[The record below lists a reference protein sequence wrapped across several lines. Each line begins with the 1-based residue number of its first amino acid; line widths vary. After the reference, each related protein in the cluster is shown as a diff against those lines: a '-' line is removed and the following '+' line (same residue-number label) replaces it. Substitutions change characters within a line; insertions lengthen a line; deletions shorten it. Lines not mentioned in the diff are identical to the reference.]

1 MCYSKKSVLLKEI
14 TLLLQNQK
22 NKVVNSTWI
31 TDLLG
36 QIQTT
41 IAEEEKFSPH
51 LELFF
56 DVFVLS
62 VVIFAGY
69 NVFVK
74 SFDME
79 KLRYLFPTAI
89 STIVKTTY
97 FNHQTLQVI
106 NTV

>member
-1 MCYSKKSVLLKEI
+1 M
-14 TLLLQNQK
+14 
-22 NKVVNSTWI
+22 VNSTWI

-51 LELFF
+51 LQIFF
-56 DVFVLS
+56 EVLILS

-74 SFDME
+74 RFDPE
-79 KLRYLFPTAI
+79 KLRFLFPATLSA
-89 STIVKTTY
+89 IVKTTY
-97 FNHQTLQVI
+97 FNHQTMQVKI
-106 NTV
+106 L